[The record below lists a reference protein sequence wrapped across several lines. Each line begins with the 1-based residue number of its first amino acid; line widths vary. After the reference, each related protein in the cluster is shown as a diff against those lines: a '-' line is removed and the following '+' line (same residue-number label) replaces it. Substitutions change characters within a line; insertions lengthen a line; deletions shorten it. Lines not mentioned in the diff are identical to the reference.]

1 MDKETVAGIRS
12 KQAAR
17 MVLAKEAE
25 MVKNLVAEGLL
36 TSKNAEEF
44 IEEISEDTHR
54 IEKER
59 NRLYRWVDFL
69 FFVVF
74 LMFC

>member
-59 NRLYRWVDFL
+59 NRLYR
-69 FFVVF
+69 
-74 LMFC
+74 

>member
-69 FFVVF
+69 SLWFF
-74 LMFC
+74 